1 MLVRERLSD
10 AERNAHPVLAVIRGS
25 AVNQDGASNGLTAP
39 NGPAQQRVIRA
50 ALANARLAARD
61 VDVVEAHGTGTRLG
75 DPIEAQALLATYG
88 ADREHPL
95 LLGSLKSNIG
105 HTVAAA
111 GIGGAI
117 KMVMAMRHG
126 LAPKSLHISEPTPHV
141 DWSAGTVAPLV
152 DAVPWPRTGRPR
164 RAAVSG
170 FAINGTNAHL
180 ILEQAADQPS
190 TVDGTGPAVYLL
202 SARTPAALPALWRS
216 HGVEPDAVVGHSQG
230 EVAAAYVAG
239 GLSLRDAARIVAVR
253 SRAALALAG
262 RGGMASVPV
271 PADRIDLTPWRDRLS
286 VAAVN
291 APGSVAVAGDLDALD
306 ELLAAYPSAH
316 RIPGIDTAAHTAQV
330 EALRVPLM
338 AGLAPVTP
346 MPSRIPFY
354 STVTGG
360 RFDTT
365 GLDAAYWY
373 RNMREPVR
381 FERAV
386 RNLRTDGHRAFI
398 EVAPHPVLRGALRE
412 TPEDAAVVGTLQRD
426 DGGQRRVLLA
436 LAEAH
441 TQGVDVDWTKVLRG
455 QRVDLPTYP
464 FQRSRHWLD
473 PAPRP
478 LLDTPVEVAGTGDTV
493 STGRISLR
501 THPWLAD
508 HAFGGTVL
516 FPGTGFVELATAAGD
531 QIEELSI
538 GTPLVLPERGEV
550 AVQVLK
556 TGRRIAAYART

>member
-202 SARTPAALPALWRS
+202 SARTPAALRDQARALSRWDADTADVAYTPATARTRFGHRRAVVEDIDAGLAALAGRGAHPSLIQGVAEPGPVVFVFPGQGSQWPGMAKELMATSAAFRDTAYECAQALSEFVDWSVPDALDGPLDRVDRIQPVLFTMMVSLAALWRS

-239 GLSLRDAARIVAVR
+239 GLSLRDAARIVALR
-253 SRAALALAG
+253 SQAVADVLAG
-262 RGGMASVPV
+262 HGGMASF
-271 PADRIDLTPWRDRLS
+271 ALTPE
-286 VAAVN
+286 AAEG
-291 APGSVAVAGDLDALD
+291 A
-306 ELLAAYPSAH
+306 
-316 RIPGIDTAAHTAQV
+316 
-330 EALRVPLM
+330 
-338 AGLAPVTP
+338 
-346 MPSRIPFY
+346 
-354 STVTGG
+354 
-360 RFDTT
+360 
-365 GLDAAYWY
+365 
-373 RNMREPVR
+373 
-381 FERAV
+381 
-386 RNLRTDGHRAFI
+386 I
-398 EVAPHPVLRGALRE
+398 EG
-412 TPEDAAVVGTLQRD
+412 
-426 DGGQRRVLLA
+426 
-436 LAEAH
+436 
-441 TQGVDVDWTKVLRG
+441 
-455 QRVDLPTYP
+455 
-464 FQRSRHWLD
+464 
-473 PAPRP
+473 
-478 LLDTPVEVAGTGDTV
+478 
-493 STGRISLR
+493 
-501 THPWLAD
+501 
-508 HAFGGTVL
+508 FGGC
-516 FPGTGFVELATAAGD
+516 
-531 QIEELSI
+531 LS
-538 GTPLVLPERGEV
+538 L
-550 AVQVLK
+550 
-556 TGRRIAAYART
+556 